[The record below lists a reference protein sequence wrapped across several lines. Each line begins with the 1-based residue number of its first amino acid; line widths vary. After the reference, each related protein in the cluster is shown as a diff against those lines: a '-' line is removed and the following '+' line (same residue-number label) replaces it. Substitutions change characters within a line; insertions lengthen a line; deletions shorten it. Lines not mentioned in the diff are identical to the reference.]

1 MSKKLED
8 MLKGLTKE
16 VSGFKS
22 KDEWA
27 TNTINEQILAVDDP
41 SQISDGAH
49 TFDELY
55 YHRMILFSIV
65 CNQNRHYAWKSKMHH
80 DGSMIDGMFIVG
92 IDTPEGQFSYHYPLE
107 FWDYFKVNKMVLA
120 PEWDGHESK
129 DITRLLSLLQ
139 K

>member
-27 TNTINEQILAVDDP
+27 TDTINEQILAMDDP

-55 YHRMILFSIV
+55 YHRMILFSMV
-65 CNQNRHYAWKSKMHH
+65 CNQNRHYAWKSKLH
-80 DGSMIDGMFIVG
+80 DNGSMIDGMFIVG
-92 IDTPEGQFSYHYPLE
+92 IETPEGQVTYHYPLE
-107 FWDYFKVNKMVLA
+107 FWDNFKVNRVKVA
-120 PEWDGHESK
+120 PVWDGHTSE
-129 DITRLLSLLQ
+129 DIDRLISLL
-139 K
+139 